1 MRSGSLWNY
10 YRDEINDSAIEII
23 NDCNNDGNN
32 KTTTSKSL
40 EYETKI
46 IGYTSN
52 NNNNVLDAEF
62 VILLNYLSNFWRS
75 LDLPLIYGE
84 IKLGLR
90 WKNIV

>member
-23 NDCNNDGNN
+23 NDGNNDGNN
-32 KTTTSKSL
+32 KTTTSKSF
-40 EYETKI
+40 EYKTKI

>member
-10 YRDEINDSAIEII
+10 YRDEINDSAIEIN
-23 NDCNNDGNN
+23 NDGNNDGNN
-32 KTTTSKSL
+32 KITTSKSF

-46 IGYTSN
+46 IGYTS

-75 LDLPLIYGE
+75 LDLPLIYCE

-90 WKNIV
+90 CKNIV